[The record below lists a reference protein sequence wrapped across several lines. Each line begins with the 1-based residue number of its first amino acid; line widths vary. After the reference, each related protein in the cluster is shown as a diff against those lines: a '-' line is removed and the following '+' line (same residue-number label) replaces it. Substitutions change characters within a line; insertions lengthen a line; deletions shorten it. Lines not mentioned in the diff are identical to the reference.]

1 MRRLAA
7 ILGALALASP
17 AAAQE
22 RAPTDRQALSELAY
36 TLGEAHALHRLCAGV
51 RDATWYGRMRRLI
64 EVERPDEGLRRRL
77 IEAFN
82 AGFVSQQAQYPAC
95 SVDSEAAERDAAER
109 ARPLARMLAR

>member
-1 MRRLAA
+1 MRLLA
-7 ILGALALASP
+7 LMLCGLALAAP

-36 TLGEAHALHRLCAGV
+36 TLGEAHALHRLCAGP
-51 RDATWYGRMRRLI
+51 RDAAWYDRMRRLI

-82 AGFVSQQAQYPAC
+82 AGYLAQQAQYPAC
-95 SVDSEAAERDAAER
+95 SPDSQAAEREAAAR